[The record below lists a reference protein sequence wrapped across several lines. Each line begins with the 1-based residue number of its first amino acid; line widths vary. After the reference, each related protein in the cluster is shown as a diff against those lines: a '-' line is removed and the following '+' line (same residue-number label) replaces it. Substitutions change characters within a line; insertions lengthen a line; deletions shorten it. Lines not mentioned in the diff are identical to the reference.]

1 MANGHRYVIIRTAL
15 PMQTMDFL
23 EFSIKKETTDDIL
36 LIFYRRNIHLMAVEI
51 TGKAL

>member
-15 PMQTMDFL
+15 PMQTMDFQ
-23 EFSIKKETTDDIL
+23 EFRMKKETTEDIL
-36 LIFYRRNIHLMAVEI
+36 WIFYRRNIHLMAAEI